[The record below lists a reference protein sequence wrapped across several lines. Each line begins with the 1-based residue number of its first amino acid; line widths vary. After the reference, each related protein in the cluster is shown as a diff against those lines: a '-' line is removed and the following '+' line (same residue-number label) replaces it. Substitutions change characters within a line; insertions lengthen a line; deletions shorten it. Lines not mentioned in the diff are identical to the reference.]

1 MEPCCRCGG
10 GSPPTDGGND
20 LTLFQQLQLI
30 QLSRLGAPNGGAGV
44 TGHVE
49 IRSRDVL
56 AILLIFARLIGW
68 EGNVAA
74 LVPQVF
80 QEFLSGRG

>member
-1 MEPCCRCGG
+1 M
-10 GSPPTDGGND
+10 
-20 LTLFQQLQLI
+20 
-30 QLSRLGAPNGGAGV
+30 